1 MPEMTV
7 IRRGL
12 APKQLLPSERAMLDS
27 VRVRLTLW
35 YTAVLTLVLLA
46 LSLITYFIFWR
57 STVQRTDV
65 NLSELSEAFLTTLDA
80 EVKDQSSPDS
90 FELAGQVAI
99 TEHRFRDHV
108 FAIFDES
115 GKIVVSS
122 QDVPPAAPA
131 TGSFAAGALSS
142 HSFQRFLD
150 ASSRT
155 ERLFGNVKGGEDG
168 YRGFARHFSSDGKTY
183 ILVILQ
189 SLHPQEEMLEEV
201 TSTFAWVIPIAIVLA
216 SVGGYFLARKSLA
229 PVVAMSR
236 QAGRIGAVNLHE
248 RLAVQNDKDELG
260 HLARSFNSLLDR
272 LSQSFERQQRFMA
285 DASHELRTPVAILR
299 GEAEIALSQQARS
312 PAEYQESLS
321 VLHHEAERL
330 TRIVEDLFT
339 LTRADAGQYPLQPRD
354 FYLDELIAEC
364 VHSARTLAMAK
375 KISLAFDGAAE
386 CPIHADESL
395 LRRMLLNLLDN
406 AIKYTPEDGRVTVA
420 CHRNGQEYALS
431 IADTGIGIPAELRPR
446 IFERFFR
453 ADKARSRAESD
464 GGGAG
469 LGLAISRWIAEAHQG
484 RLELTCSDSTGSTFT
499 AYLPLDSGCSP
510 SSG

>member
-1 MPEMTV
+1 
-7 IRRGL
+7 
-12 APKQLLPSERAMLDS
+12 MLDS

-35 YTAVLTLVLLA
+35 YTAVLTLVLIV

-57 STVQRTDV
+57 STLQRTDV

-80 EVKDQSSPDS
+80 EVKDQSGPDS
-90 FELAGQVAI
+90 LKLAGQVAI

-115 GKIVVSS
+115 GRIVVSS
-122 QDVPPAAPA
+122 QDVPPAAA
-131 TGSFAAGALSS
+131 AAGSSAAGALSS
-142 HSFQRFLD
+142 PSFQRFLV

-168 YRGFARHFSSDGKTY
+168 YRGFARRFSSDGKTY

-201 TSTFAWVIPIAIVLA
+201 TSTFAWVIPIAIMLA

-236 QAGRIGAVNLHE
+236 QAGRIGAANLHE
-248 RLAVQNDKDELG
+248 RLVVQNDRDELG

-272 LSQSFERQQRFMA
+272 LSQSFERQRRFMA

-299 GEAEIALSQQARS
+299 GEAEVALSQQARS
-312 PAEYQESLS
+312 PEEYRESLGI
-321 VLHHEAERL
+321 LHHEAERL
-330 TRIVEDLFT
+330 THIVEDFFT

-354 FYLDELIAEC
+354 FYLDELVGEC
-364 VHSARTLAMAK
+364 VHSARTLALAK
-375 KISLAFDGAAE
+375 KISLNFQGASE
-386 CPIHADESL
+386 SPIHADESL
-395 LRRMLLNLLDN
+395 LRRMILNLLDN
-406 AIKYTPEDGRVTVA
+406 AIKYTAEGGHVTVA
-420 CHRNGQEYALS
+420 CGRAGEEYTLS
-431 IADTGIGIPAELRPR
+431 IMDTGGGIPTDLQPR

-453 ADKARSRAESD
+453 ADKARSRAEND

-469 LGLAISRWIAEAHQG
+469 LGLSISRWIAEAHHG
-484 RLELTCSDSTGSTFT
+484 RLELTRSDSLGSTFT
-499 AYLPLDSGCSP
+499 AYLPAAPSP
-510 SSG
+510 SASGG

>member
-1 MPEMTV
+1 
-7 IRRGL
+7 
-12 APKQLLPSERAMLDS
+12 MLDS

-35 YTAVLTLVLLA
+35 YTAVLTLVLIV

-57 STVQRTDV
+57 STLQRTDV

-80 EVKDQSSPDS
+80 EVKDQSGPDS
-90 FELAGQVAI
+90 LKLAGQVAI

-115 GKIVVSS
+115 RKIVVSS
-122 QDVPPAAPA
+122 QDVPPAAA
-131 TGSFAAGALSS
+131 AAGSSAAGALSS
-142 HSFQRFLD
+142 PSFQRFLV

-168 YRGFARHFSSDGKTY
+168 YRGFARRFSSDGKTY

-201 TSTFAWVIPIAIVLA
+201 TSTFAWVIPIAIMLA

-236 QAGRIGAVNLHE
+236 QAGRIGAANLHE
-248 RLAVQNDKDELG
+248 RLVVQNDRDELG

-272 LSQSFERQQRFMA
+272 LSQSFERQRRFMA

-299 GEAEIALSQQARS
+299 GEAEVALSQQARS
-312 PAEYQESLS
+312 PEEYRESLGI
-321 VLHHEAERL
+321 LHHEAERL
-330 TRIVEDLFT
+330 THIVEDLFT

-354 FYLDELIAEC
+354 FYLDELVGEC
-364 VHSARTLAMAK
+364 VHSARTLALAK
-375 KISLAFDGAAE
+375 KISLNFQGASE
-386 CPIHADESL
+386 SPIHADESL
-395 LRRMLLNLLDN
+395 LRRMILNLLDN
-406 AIKYTPEDGRVTVA
+406 AIKYTAEGGHVTVA
-420 CHRNGQEYALS
+420 CGRAGEEYTLS
-431 IADTGIGIPAELRPR
+431 IMDTGGGIPTDLQPR

-453 ADKARSRAESD
+453 ADKARSRAEND

-469 LGLAISRWIAEAHQG
+469 LGLSISRWIAEAHHG
-484 RLELTCSDSTGSTFT
+484 RLELTRSDSLGSTFT
-499 AYLPLDSGCSP
+499 AYLPAAPSP
-510 SSG
+510 SASGG